1 MTNCKACCACFRHL
15 WHSDDD
21 CSWQPKHVEAKKPIE
36 ELAGNKLV
44 CLCIYVPVLSNFF
57 DTRDGTIIEESRLIW
72 DSGVS
77 YCFTILQHPEVQKLV
92 HSEHHHFDAI
102 ILEAFS
108 NDCFVG
114 FAHKFKAALIQI
126 CPFGGAN
133 WMGAWVG
140 NPTPYSYIPDPFLHY
155 SHHMNFWERLVNTLV
170 GVYWRVGH
178 EFYSIPKQE
187 AAMKQLF
194 NFTEPVPPLTELLR
208 KTSLLLV
215 NNHFSL
221 NYPKP
226 LMPNLIEVGGMHVQ
240 PPKELSEVRYV
251 TGICVASN

>member
-1 MTNCKACCACFRHL
+1 L